1 MGAETMDVVRSLE
14 LESEMLGALP
24 IINRFLERLHI
35 DDTLKRG
42 LQHNNSRPCDVS
54 PDLCLGVLLRNV
66 ILGRDPV
73 YALKEWAA
81 PFDPQLFCLQP
92 DEIELLNDD
101 RIGRALDLLFDADRA
116 SLMTHVVVRAIHE
129 FELDLDQLHND
140 STTVT
145 FSGEYK
151 DANGD
156 LKHGK
161 KTLTIT
167 HGHNKDH
174 RPDLKQLLW
183 ILTVTSDGAVPVHYR
198 SCDGNTTDDTTHI
211 ETWET
216 LRQLVG
222 SPKFL
227 YVADCKLC
235 TTTNLAH
242 IASKHGRFLTVMPGS
257 RREDMWF
264 RKYIIDHEVP
274 WEEVYRQPH
283 PRRKDGPPL
292 VWRMVESP
300 KGSAEGFRIVWVW
313 SSQKADQD
321 KKAREATV
329 EKAVQGIEEL
339 QTRLQGKRCRLHT
352 EEEVTEDAEK
362 IIKDAGAYGWLGYDI
377 YGDVEV
383 TYHQAK
389 RGRPGPKTRYV
400 RKEKIRF
407 RVEWRTCDDRIRR
420 DALSDGMFPLMTNC
434 DEIPLKDLLDKYR
447 YQPKLEKRHEQL
459 KSVNNVAPV
468 FLKSVARI
476 EALLFIYFLAL
487 LVQAL
492 IERQI
497 RRGMEAAGMKSLP
510 IYPEGRQCKAPTST
524 RVLALFENLQC
535 HHLLEDGVPV
545 KTFNPQLT
553 ELQRRVL
560 ELADVPLGVYPG
572 DG

>member
-1 MGAETMDVVRSLE
+1 MDDVRPFE

-35 DDTLKRG
+35 DDALKRG
-42 LQHNNSRPCDVS
+42 LQHNNSHPCDVS

-66 ILGRDPV
+66 ILGKEPV

-92 DEIELLNDD
+92 DEVELLNDD
-101 RIGRALDLLFDADRA
+101 RIGRALDLLFNADRA
-116 SLMTHVVVRAIHE
+116 SLMTQVVVRAIQE
-129 FELDLDQLHND
+129 FELNLDQLHND

-167 HGHNKDH
+167 YGHNKDH

-183 ILTVTSDGAVPVHYR
+183 ILTVTADGAVPVHYR

-211 ETWET
+211 KTWET

-222 SPKFL
+222 GPDFL

-235 TTTNLAH
+235 TTPNLTH
-242 IASKHGRFLTVMPGS
+242 ITSKHGRFLTVMPGS
-257 RREDMWF
+257 RREDTWF
-264 RKYIIDHEVP
+264 RKYIIDHKVP
-274 WEEVYRQPH
+274 WEEVYRDPH
-283 PRRKDGPPL
+283 PRRKDGPL
-292 VWRMVESP
+292 EVWRVVESP
-300 KGSAEGFRIVWVW
+300 ICSAEGFRIVWVW

-321 KKAREATV
+321 KKAREASV
-329 EKAVQGIEEL
+329 VKAVQGIEEL
-339 QTRLQGKRCRLHT
+339 QARLQGKRCRLYAK
-352 EEEVTEDAEK
+352 EAVAKEAEK
-362 IIKDAGAYGWLGYDI
+362 IIKDAGAKDWVGYDI
-377 YGDVEV
+377 HEDSEV
-383 TYHQAK
+383 TYRQAK

-407 RVEWRTCDDRIRR
+407 RVGWLTCDDRIRR
-420 DALSDGMFPLMTNC
+420 DACSDGMFPLMTNC
-434 DEIPLKDLLDKYR
+434 DDIPLKELLDKYR

-459 KSVNNVAPV
+459 KSVCNVVPV

-492 IERQI
+492 IERQV
-497 RRGMEAAGMKSLP
+497 RLGMEVAGVKSLP

-535 HHLLEDGVPV
+535 HHLLRNGVLV
-545 KTFNPQLT
+545 QTFNPHIT

-560 ELADVPLGVYPG
+560 ELADVPLGVYPMG
-572 DG
+572 